1 MARDYYNALSVIPV
15 ATSSLWFD
23 VRSKV
28 IKQQHDLNFNLF
40 QVEISLNA
48 SFWKLNYASNL

>member
-23 VRSKV
+23 VRTKV

-48 SFWKLNYASNL
+48 SFWKLNYA